1 MGHVPGGHPPASGAD
16 QRSCGDETTL
26 FLDACC
32 VRLDQLERLL
42 AGACTKIEAL
52 QSENGRLKS
61 ELAFCRWVEHSAAAG
76 GAGVGSTAA
85 ARAPAAAPLH
95 PRGQSRAAGERKTAV
110 SASAGVIVLDSDE
123 EEEAAGGGES
133 HAISD
138 ESRADPVDG
147 AVQRGGH
154 GAAPENPQGHG
165 RGETAATAG
174 TDPEKSLYSDLYRK
188 NRARLTTLFR
198 HAGTEF

>member
-1 MGHVPGGHPPASGAD
+1 VGHVPGGHPPASGAD
-16 QRSCGDETTL
+16 QRSCGDETAL

-32 VRLDQLERLL
+32 GRLDELERLL
-42 AGACTKIEAL
+42 AGACTHIEAL

-61 ELAFCRWVEHSAAAG
+61 ELASCRWVEHSAAAG
-76 GAGVGSTAA
+76 GGGGGGAAA

-95 PRGQSRAAGERKTAV
+95 PRGHSRAAGERKTAV

-123 EEEAAGGGES
+123 EEEAAGGGER

-138 ESRADPVDG
+138 ESPDDG

-165 RGETAATAG
+165 GGETAATAATAG
-174 TDPEKSLYSDLYRK
+174 TDPQKSLYSDLYRK
-188 NRARLTTLFR
+188 NRARLATLFR